1 MLLRAYSTIKRDSL
15 FGNKISQNVQISG
28 QIHLLL
34 MKAPVTLTVVT
45 LQDPRLRESLMV
57 GATDCPLE
65 DKMVTIAYGID
76 MVNISYISFAAT
88 TKAIA
93 QVCQR
98 PKIDNYLQP
107 LQIGVVTVP
116 DNEIIT
122 ESNLAIRKVCT
133 TR

>member
-1 MLLRAYSTIKRDSL
+1 LCDVVYSTRKRDSL